1 MGNVSLN
8 LNNAWTGAGAM
19 ANFANS
25 WFNKMLKVNEKPTK
39 PVVKATTPTKTSN
52 TKVGTWAAAPMPTT
66 FSWTN
71 ISTGATGSAPQ
82 ITNAQLQSVG
92 RLNPISEE
100 DDLIKLA
107 LNDLDAWHPPA
118 DVYKAYPEVAK
129 KLQIVA
135 DFKADSVP
143 RNTTWDLFKSYPELS
158 DSLKAEVFKQ
168 IKDYQKTQ
176 ATPAVDETIP
186 AETVAPKKTIW
197 QTAKDVW
204 EGMVSYAWGIP
215 KAIAETGLLDNPA
228 NWVNEKIW
236 PQVRAIATKI
246 FGKKAMEDYQKS
258 MQKEDWS
265 PMKFS
270 EFAAG
275 SQVWGD
281 PNSKVA
287 KWVSNTMSALE
298 MVSWAGA
305 IKWALKSKALTK
317 AILPEMTKAVTEARD
332 LAKLTR
338 ITKVLWKKVAVLSPR
353 ETEMKKVA
361 GKVIKSGWTATKNV
375 WRAIAAGEK
384 ETDNLIK
391 VVTKA
396 NKVIDRN
403 AVKNAIEKVPMTISV
418 KNDKLLAKNYKDFV
432 AWAKKVIDAMPDD
445 KAETLL
451 RARKDIDK
459 LVRSEFPWVFED
471 AANKPFT
478 DMIKKAR
485 NVINETINST
495 VWWDTVKNSLHK
507 QNLLYDLAENIAT
520 KSKSEAIGSTRF
532 SRYLK
537 RNPIIKRAG
546 WIAAGWVV
554 GWAGFW
560 IWQKI
565 IGWGSN
571 NVVNESQ

>member
-25 WFNKMLKVNEKPTK
+25 WFNQFLKKTEKPTK
-39 PVVKATTPTKTSN
+39 PVVKAVTPTKTSN
-52 TKVGTWAAAPMPTT
+52 TKVGTWAGAPMPTT

-82 ITNAQLQSVG
+82 ITNKQLQSIG
-92 RLNPISEE
+92 RTNPISEE
-100 DDLIKLA
+100 DDLIQWA
-107 LNDLDAWHPPA
+107 LSDLTAGIDPIKVHAAYPELWKKWDAIMWFISDA
-118 DVYKAYPEVAK
+118 QTTTKTGTLYKAYPELSENSKIAMYDQVQQFTNPSTVQAVA
-129 KLQIVA
+129 
-135 DFKADSVP
+135 P
-143 RNTTWDLFKSYPELS
+143 
-158 DSLKAEVFKQ
+158 
-168 IKDYQKTQ
+168 
-176 ATPAVDETIP
+176 DEEAIP
-186 AETVAPKKTIW
+186 TEPKKTVW

-204 EGMVSYAWGIP
+204 EWLVSYAGGIP

-287 KWVSNTMSALE
+287 KWVSNTMTALE
-298 MVSWAGA
+298 MISWAGA

-338 ITKVLWKKVAVLSPR
+338 VTKVLWKKVAVLSPR

-361 GKVIKSGWTATKNV
+361 GKVIKTGSTATKNV

-520 KSKSEAIGSTRF
+520 KSKSEAIGSTRL

-537 RNPIIKRAG
+537 RNPLIKRAG
-546 WIAAGWVV
+546 WIAAGWVI
-554 GWAGFW
+554 GWAW
-560 IWQKI
+560 WNLWQKLVW
-565 IGWGSN
+565 GWSN
-571 NVVNESQ
+571 NVANESQ